1 MAAISSVTSSIF
13 ERFDNRSTS
22 VLERFY
28 NRTIAGIGGEVNA
41 IEASN
46 LRKTYNGGVRA
57 LDGLSF
63 VVEAGTIF
71 GLLGPNGAGKSTTIR
86 ILTTLSRPDS
96 GEARVAGLDVLRD
109 AERVRRSIGLVGQKH
124 GLDPESSGRENLEMQ
139 AEIYGLTGAT
149 RRERVGQLLE
159 QFGLAEASG
168 RIAKTYS
175 GGMQRRLGVA
185 LGLVHGP
192 KVLFLDEPTTGLDP
206 EARVE
211 LWREIE
217 RLAGEEQMTI
227 LLTTHYLEEAD
238 RLAARLA
245 IVDRGRIV
253 AEGTPDELKG
263 ELRGDTVQ
271 VELLETANGDAS
283 SALSQVSGISE
294 LTLDGRL
301 LRARVDNGAAAMP
314 SLITALERGGLRV
327 ASATVARPSLDDV
340 YLRHAGR
347 SFQHAD
353 TKTKEVAA

>member
-1 MAAISSVTSSIF
+1 M
-13 ERFDNRSTS
+13 
-22 VLERFY
+22 
-28 NRTIAGIGGEVNA
+28 NA

-46 LRKTYNGGVRA
+46 LRKTYPGGVRA

-63 VVEAGTIF
+63 AVAAGTIF
-71 GLLGPNGAGKSTTIR
+71 GLLGPNGAGKSTTVKV
-86 ILTTLSRPDS
+86 LTTLSRPDG
-96 GEARVAGLDVLRD
+96 GEARVAGLDVVRHP
-109 AERVRRSIGLVGQKH
+109 ERVRRAIGVVGQKH
-124 GLDPESSGRENLEMQ
+124 GLDPEATGRENLEMQ
-139 AEIYGLTGAT
+139 AEIYGLRGRA
-149 RRERVGQLLE
+149 RRQRVQQLLAR
-159 QFGLAEASG
+159 FGLVEAGG

-175 GGMQRRLGVA
+175 GGMQRRLDVA
-185 LGLVHGP
+185 LGLVHRP
-192 KVLFLDEPTTGLDP
+192 KALFLDEPTTGLDP

-217 RLAGEEQMTI
+217 RLAAEEEMTI

-253 AEGTPDELKG
+253 AAGTPDELKS

-271 VELLETANGDAS
+271 VELLETANGDATA
-283 SALSQVSGISE
+283 ALSAVSGISE
-294 LTLDGRL
+294 LSVDGRL
-301 LRARVDNGAAAMP
+301 LRARVDDGAAIP

-353 TKTKEVAA
+353 TETHETKEVAA